1 MRMIKEQ
8 EKAEKLEPFPVKRFQ
23 TEDENIMMCLAMGNY
38 INCGIRNKSG
48 NDVYVSCFATNKKFA
63 RISQDS
69 FVVKPGKIIMY
80 DEMFQTSR
88 DAKFMK
94 LNMVNNIPDKVFQRI
109 KELYGGHIRYCM

>member
-1 MRMIKEQ
+1 MSLAIGNFINIAIKTKQ
-8 EKAEKLEPFPVKRFQ
+8 EN
-23 TEDENIMMCLAMGNY
+23 NI
-38 INCGIRNKSG
+38 
-48 NDVYVSCFATNKKFA
+48 YVSCFATNKKFA

-69 FVVKPGKIIMY
+69 FLVKPGKIIMY